1 MQKERQYFI
10 DWIRVLAFGIL
21 IFYHSG
27 MFFVPWGWHVKNNV
41 IVENLTYPMLFFNQ
55 WRLSLLFFI
64 SGVGI
69 SFAFKSRSG
78 WGFAGERTRRL
89 FIPIVFGMLV
99 IVPPQIYFE
108 RTQAHQ
114 IAESYA
120 QFYPSI
126 FEFIPYPKGNLSWN
140 HLWFVVYLWVFSL
153 VGIPVFLG
161 LHSQVGQRM
170 LDKFYQFILH
180 PISIYLLLIP
190 FMSLFWL
197 WDKTSPTTHN
207 LIHDKLNLIN
217 SFLLVIMGFVLG
229 QSKRFW
235 EMTEQFRKE
244 FLWAAIVF
252 GILFF
257 WIVEIGIGLTDDQYF
272 IAKGIITRINAFS
285 DMLCICGFA
294 KHYLNFTNKGLQ
306 YANEAVL
313 PFYILHQ
320 TITVAIGFYIADLDW
335 AWQIKLLILMAGTFF
350 GAWGI
355 YQFLIRPFDFMR
367 LLFGVK
373 SRGNFK

>member
-10 DWIRVLAFGIL
+10 DWIRVLAFAIL

-41 IVENLTYPMLFFNQ
+41 IVESLTYPMLFFNQ

-78 WGFAGERTRRL
+78 WGFASERTQRL

-114 IAESYA
+114 IAETYA
-120 QFYPSI
+120 QFFSSV

-140 HLWFVVYLWVFSL
+140 HLWFVVYLWVYSL
-153 VGIPVFLG
+153 IGIPIFLTFRTK
-161 LHSQVGQRM
+161 LGQHF
-170 LDKFYQFILH
+170 LAKFYQFILH
-180 PISIYLLLIP
+180 PIRIYLMMIP
-190 FMSLFWL
+190 FMILFWM

-207 LIHDKLNLIN
+207 LFHDRLNFTN
-217 SFLLVIMGFVLG
+217 SFLLVILGFVLG
-229 QSKRFW
+229 QTPKFW
-235 EMTEQFRKE
+235 EMTEKNRKE
-244 FLWAAIVF
+244 FLWTAIVF

-257 WIVEIGIGLTDDQYF
+257 WVVEKGIGLSDEQYF
-272 IAKGIITRINAFS
+272 IAKGIITRLNAFS
-285 DMLCICGFA
+285 DILCICGFA

-306 YANEAVL
+306 YANQAVY

-320 TITVAIGFYIADLDW
+320 TITVIIGFYIADLDW

-355 YQFLIRPFDFMR
+355 YHFLIRPFSLMR
-367 LLFGVK
+367 LLFGMK
-373 SRGNFK
+373 SREIY